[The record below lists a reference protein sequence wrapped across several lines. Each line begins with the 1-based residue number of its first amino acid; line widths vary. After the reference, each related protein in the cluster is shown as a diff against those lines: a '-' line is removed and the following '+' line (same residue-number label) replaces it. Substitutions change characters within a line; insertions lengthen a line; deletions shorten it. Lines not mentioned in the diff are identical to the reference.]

1 MRILWTNPE
10 LQEATFHV
18 DHILPL
24 SRGGQARA
32 ENLALACVSCSLRKG
47 ARSRGVDSKSGKRVA
62 LFNPRKMKW
71 IDHFS
76 TTDASVIVGKTAV
89 GRATVEALG
98 MNRPVIV
105 AIRRELKKRKTE

>member
-1 MRILWTNPE
+1 
-10 LQEATFHV
+10 
-18 DHILPL
+18 
-24 SRGGQARA
+24 
-32 ENLALACVSCSLRKG
+32 
-47 ARSRGVDSKSGKRVA
+47 VA